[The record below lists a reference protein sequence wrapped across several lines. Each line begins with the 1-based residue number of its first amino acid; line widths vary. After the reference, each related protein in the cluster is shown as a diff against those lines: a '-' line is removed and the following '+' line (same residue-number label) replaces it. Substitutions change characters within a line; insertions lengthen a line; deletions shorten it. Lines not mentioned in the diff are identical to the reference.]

1 MTLPRPLAKNWQ
13 DIWGMVAY
21 GVPLIIFGM
30 TLIIFDLGWL
40 LFGLFI
46 YQAR

>member
-1 MTLPRPLAKNWQ
+1 MTFNPKLA
-13 DIWGMVAY
+13 DIWGVGAY
-21 GVPLIIFGM
+21 AVPLIILAM